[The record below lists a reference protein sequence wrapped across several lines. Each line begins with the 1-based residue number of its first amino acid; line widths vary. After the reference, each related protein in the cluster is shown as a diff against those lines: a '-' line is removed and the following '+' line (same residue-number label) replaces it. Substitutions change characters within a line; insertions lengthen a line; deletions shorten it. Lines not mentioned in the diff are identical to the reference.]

1 MRFPRQALNN
11 HELLLKIY
19 SCLDHICA
27 AEIEDIDPT
36 TMTHYKV
43 GDAFYVAY
51 IPMDLVAE
59 IEEIVIR
66 MEESDAKLRARNP
79 NLPRH
84 PLLPK
89 RGDEQ

>member
-1 MRFPRQALNN
+1 MRFPRDALNDR
-11 HELLLKIY
+11 ELLLKIFN
-19 SCLDHICA
+19 CLDHIVGG
-27 AEIEDIDPT
+27 ISDIDPT
-36 TMTHYKV
+36 TMTHSKD
-43 GDAFYVAY
+43 GDAFYVAF